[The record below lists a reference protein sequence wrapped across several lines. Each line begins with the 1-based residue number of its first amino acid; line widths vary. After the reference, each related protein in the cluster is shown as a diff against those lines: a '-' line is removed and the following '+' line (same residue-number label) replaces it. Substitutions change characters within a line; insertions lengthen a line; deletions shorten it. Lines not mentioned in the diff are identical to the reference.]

1 MSGSGRIFGPIL
13 TKGSNMTGQDPRG
26 EPLLYAIHRFE
37 SGNLPGAPAIS
48 GDYLHDT
55 VDIRSLTS
63 GEFIVSRQ

>member
-1 MSGSGRIFGPIL
+1 
-13 TKGSNMTGQDPRG
+13 MTGQDPRG